1 MKDLDTCNKAGE
13 KIIMKFT
20 NLFGNLIVDG
30 PVYLEV
36 INNKVTF

>member
-1 MKDLDTCNKAGE
+1 MKNLDTCKKAGE
-13 KIIMKFT
+13 KLLIKYA

-36 INNKVTF
+36 ISN